1 MKCSEKSKILSKFFK
16 TKKGEYGEGDLF
28 LGITVPKIRSLV
40 KEYWEET
47 SLKELKELL
56 KSKFHEE
63 RLTALLI
70 LVKKYE
76 SSENKKRVVDFYLKN
91 LIHVNNWDL
100 VDLSAP
106 NILGD
111 FFSENPKKILY
122 KLAKSKN
129 LWEKRIAIV
138 STLTFIRKNN
148 FNDTL
153 KISRI
158 LLKDKHDLIHK
169 SVGWMLRE
177 VGKRDLK
184 VLENFLEEN
193 YKQMSRTTL
202 RYSIERMPPTKRRYY
217 LTKQ

>member
-111 FFSENPKKILY
+111 FFSENPKEILY
-122 KLAKSKN
+122 KLVKSKN

-184 VLENFLEEN
+184 VLEKFLEKN

-202 RYSIERMPPTKRRYY
+202 RYSIERMPQSKRRYY